1 MYAVEAVTGKGAR
14 LCDAELAKLR
24 AASDILKNP
33 QDFAG
38 ALQQLKDKEAAA
50 QKEIEALRKEKAMHA
65 VKDLENSAV
74 DHAGARAIVSR
85 TALDAGSVKDLVFKL
100 KSTPNTLV
108 ILGNVAGGKVT
119 LSIGISDDLV
129 ADRGW
134 HAGNAVRALA
144 QHIQGGGG
152 GQPAFATAGG
162 KNPEG
167 IDKVLAD
174 WPNHF
179 A

>member
-1 MYAVEAVTGKGAR
+1 
-14 LCDAELAKLR
+14 
-24 AASDILKNP
+24 
-33 QDFAG
+33 
-38 ALQQLKDKEAAA
+38 
-50 QKEIEALRKEKAMHA
+50 
-65 VKDLENSAV
+65 
-74 DHAGARAIVSR
+74 
-85 TALDAGSVKDLVFKL
+85 VKDLVFKL
-100 KSTPNTLV
+100 KSTPNTIV

-119 LSIGISDDLV
+119 LSIGVSDDLV
-129 ADRGW
+129 ADKGW